1 MGTHPIFESDFDC
14 LTEMFSRFAARAT
27 RTFVRPPVQVYGLS
41 GSYASATYSAA
52 VKSDAQADVAADM
65 VTLAKVFEN
74 EKIADFFADPFVSA
88 SDKMDAIQA
97 VGGLSDITINLF
109 AAMSE
114 NNRLALVADVAEVYA
129 RIVKATE
136 GSVPCSIESAIALTP
151 AQESD
156 VAAAIAGLLKSG
168 ESADISVSVNPELLG
183 GMIVSVGDKY
193 TEMKSIDMSVLT
205 KVKKYSDLLNATA

>member
-1 MGTHPIFESDFDC
+1 MSNAEYMGTHPIFESDFDC

-52 VKSDAQADVAADM
+52 VKSDAQADVAAD
-65 VTLAKVFEN
+65 
-74 EKIADFFADPFVSA
+74 
-88 SDKMDAIQA
+88 KMDAIQA

-114 NNRLALVADVAEVYA
+114 NNRLSLVADVAEVYA

-136 GSVPCSIESAIALTP
+136 GSVPCSIESAIALTS
-151 AQESD
+151 AQEAD

-205 KVKKYSDLLNATA
+205 KVKKYTEMLHRSS

>member
-52 VKSDAQADVAADM
+52 VKAGAQADVAADM

-151 AQESD
+151 EQESD
-156 VAAAIAGLLKSG
+156 VAAA
-168 ESADISVSVNPELLG
+168 ISVSVNPELLG

>member
-74 EKIADFFADPFVSA
+74 EKIAEFFADPFVSA
-88 SDKMDAIQA
+88 SDKMDAIKA

-109 AAMSE
+109 AAMS
-114 NNRLALVADVAEVYA
+114 
-129 RIVKATE
+129 
-136 GSVPCSIESAIALTP
+136 
-151 AQESD
+151 
-156 VAAAIAGLLKSG
+156 GLLKSG
-168 ESADISVSVNPELLG
+168 ESADISVSVNPE
-183 GMIVSVGDKY
+183 
-193 TEMKSIDMSVLT
+193 
-205 KVKKYSDLLNATA
+205 

>member
-114 NNRLALVADVAEVYA
+114 NNRLALVA
-129 RIVKATE
+129 
-136 GSVPCSIESAIALTP
+136 
-151 AQESD
+151 
-156 VAAAIAGLLKSG
+156 AAIAGLLKSG

>member
-52 VKSDAQADVAADM
+52 VESDAQADVAADM

-74 EKIADFFADPFVSA
+74 EKIADFFTDPFVSA

-97 VGGLSDITINLF
+97 VGGLS
-109 AAMSE
+109 
-114 NNRLALVADVAEVYA
+114 
-129 RIVKATE
+129 
-136 GSVPCSIESAIALTP
+136 
-151 AQESD
+151 
-156 VAAAIAGLLKSG
+156 
-168 ESADISVSVNPELLG
+168 VSVNPELLG
-183 GMIVSVGDKY
+183 GMTVSVGDKY
-193 TEMKSIDMSVLT
+193 TEMKSIDMSV
-205 KVKKYSDLLNATA
+205 

>member
-14 LTEMFSRFAARAT
+14 LTEMFSRFAGQAT
-27 RTFVRPPVQVYGLS
+27 RSFVRPPVQVYGLS

-65 VTLAKVFEN
+65 VTIGQVFEN
-74 EKIADFFADPFVSA
+74 SKIADFFADPFISKSA
-88 SDKMDAIQA
+88 KMEAIEA
-97 VGGLSDITINLF
+97 VEGLSNITVNLF
-109 AAMSE
+109 G
-114 NNRLALVADVAEVYA
+114 DVAEVYA

-136 GSVPCSIESAIALTP
+136 GSVPCSVESAIPLT
-151 AQESD
+151 AEQEGD
-156 VAAAIAGLLKSG
+156 VAGAIAGLLKAG

>member
-14 LTEMFSRFAARAT
+14 LTEMFSRFAGQAT
-27 RTFVRPPVQVYGLS
+27 RSFVRPPVQVYGLS

-65 VTLAKVFEN
+65 VTIGQVFEN
-74 EKIADFFADPFVSA
+74 SKITV
-88 SDKMDAIQA
+88 
-97 VGGLSDITINLF
+97 NLF
-109 AAMSE
+109 GAMAE
-114 NNRLALVADVAEVYA
+114 NNRLGLVGDVAEVYA

-136 GSVPCSIESAIALTP
+136 GSVPCSVESAIPLT
-151 AQESD
+151 AEQEGD
-156 VAAAIAGLLKSG
+156 VAGAIAGLLKAG